1 MTGFGSTTMLEAAIA
16 RKPVIFPLF
25 AEASSEK
32 YKDLV
37 CFSDSLKMFTLA
49 KSSNEYKE
57 LLIQRLE
64 GYKVSEEVMRLRK
77 EQFSKYVSSLD
88 AGATQRYL
96 ELIISESKKMY
107 EYR

>member
-1 MTGFGSTTMLEAAIA
+1 
-16 RKPVIFPLF
+16 
-25 AEASSEK
+25 
-32 YKDLV
+32 
-37 CFSDSLKMFTLA
+37 
-49 KSSNEYKE
+49 
-57 LLIQRLE
+57 
-64 GYKVSEEVMRLRK
+64 MRLRK